1 MNRKLRVLLAG
12 CVVFAA
18 GATVPRQR
26 ISAQNPNSPRPSP
39 TIPKTWDD
47 AAMATLELPLA
58 DPTGFA
64 EAGVRGLL
72 LQNSRSAHLQAIPR
86 LRARPRAARLPGL
99 AEAAGTA
106 DRLG

>member
-1 MNRKLRVLLAG
+1 MNRKLRALLAG

-26 ISAQNPNSPRPSP
+26 ISAQNPNSQSPSP

-58 DPTGFA
+58 DPTASPKQVSGDYYYKTPIRTIYKQYPVYA
-64 EAGVRGLL
+64 
-72 LQNSRSAHLQAIPR
+72 
-86 LRARPRAARLPGL
+86 PGHEPPGYL
-99 AEAAGTA
+99 
-106 DRLG
+106 D